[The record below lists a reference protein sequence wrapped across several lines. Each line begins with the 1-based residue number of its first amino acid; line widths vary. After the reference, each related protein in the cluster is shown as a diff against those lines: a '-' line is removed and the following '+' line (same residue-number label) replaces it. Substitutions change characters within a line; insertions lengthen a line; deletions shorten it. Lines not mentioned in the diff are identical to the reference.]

1 MGVRGRN
8 LGALLVP
15 SPVPRQDAL
24 IHRAMGHGAVIGQVA
39 NERMFAEEFDL
50 LRRVPLH

>member
-1 MGVRGRN
+1 MGV
-8 LGALLVP
+8 LLVP
-15 SPVPRQDAL
+15 SPVPRQDAS
-24 IHRAMGHGAVIGQVA
+24 IHGAMRNSAIVGQVA